1 VSTAPVRLDG
11 KLLLLLGSGGFL
23 TAVLIYRMFF
33 H

>member
-1 VSTAPVRLDG
+1 VTTASARLDG

-23 TAVLIYRMFF
+23 TAVLIYRIFF